1 MPSARW
7 DAGSGRYPMREIISI
22 STILF
27 LLAVAG
33 TDGLAGTGTGGAGK
47 TCTPNLIVALVSG
60 C

>member
-1 MPSARW
+1 
-7 DAGSGRYPMREIISI
+7 MREIISI
-22 STILF
+22 ATILF

-33 TDGLAGTGTGGAGK
+33 TEARTDARAAGRGK

>member
-1 MPSARW
+1 
-7 DAGSGRYPMREIISI
+7 MREIISI

-33 TDGLAGTGTGGAGK
+33 ADGRNAAPATGPGK

>member
-1 MPSARW
+1 
-7 DAGSGRYPMREIISI
+7 MREIISI